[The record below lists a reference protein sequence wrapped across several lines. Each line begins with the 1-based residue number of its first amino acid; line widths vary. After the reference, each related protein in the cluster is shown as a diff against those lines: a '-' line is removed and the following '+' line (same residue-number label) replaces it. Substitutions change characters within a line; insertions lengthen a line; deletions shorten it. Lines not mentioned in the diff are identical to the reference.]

1 MANMLAGKVAL
12 VTGAARGIGKCI
24 ALKLAE
30 YGADVIVNDLKVD
43 ENSEVMKEIHSFGVK
58 GFPLQGDITDCQA
71 VSAMVAKAVKEMGR
85 IDILVNNAVVYP
97 AVPVLEVD
105 EKHFEFVVDVNMKG
119 LFFMSQ
125 QVVKQSMLPNNY
137 GKIVNIS
144 SCDGKNPGKGVAVY
158 SATKAAVIS
167 FTKSY
172 ALELADYDINSN
184 AVAAGWV
191 ESEQVLAN
199 DRWKDALAMIP
210 SRRLGKLSEI
220 AEAVAFL
227 CNDKVSYING
237 EILDVNGG
245 IIMD

>member
-85 IDILVNNAVVYP
+85 IDILVNNAGVYP

-137 GKIVNIS
+137 GKIINIS

-158 SATKAAVIS
+158 
-167 FTKSY
+167 
-172 ALELADYDINSN
+172 
-184 AVAAGWV
+184 
-191 ESEQVLAN
+191 
-199 DRWKDALAMIP
+199 
-210 SRRLGKLSEI
+210 
-220 AEAVAFL
+220 
-227 CNDKVSYING
+227 
-237 EILDVNGG
+237 
-245 IIMD
+245 